1 MLLYLQ
7 MLQSFTINSL
17 RAVVVYL
24 LCAQLALASEAI
36 DLFTTTID
44 VESESRQE
52 RVTASRTALKMLL
65 IRVTGDKSVLEN
77 YPLLAASV
85 TNADRYIASFSYQ
98 IFKFDPLTDNSLSD
112 NFLSD
117 NSLSNSSLSD
127 NSLSDNSLSDNSLSD
142 NLAPFD
148 LLLND
153 SPDYDSSNTLDN
165 VLDYVAIN
173 PYVSSD
179 DNTTLTEAVIPEVQD
194 VLRLNVVFQAGAI
207 KALLNQAGAPFWQAN
222 RPGVLVWL
230 VEQSGGQQRIIN
242 AELAPQF
249 YNALNQA
256 AEARGV
262 PLIQPLLD
270 LEELNQIGAADL
282 WDLSIPVIDSAS
294 QRYDNGA
301 VLVGKFSQAYDKS
314 WFGQWMLLYRGDRQI
329 EHYRGTE
336 LADFFIRGSD
346 LVADRLAADYAVA
359 VNQAQRNNN
368 LTIKFSGIKD
378 HTDYLALSEYLRQV
392 PALKAIQLSHI
403 DGKHCYFS
411 LEGSDDIDQVRA
423 LIELNDRLVPSRDD
437 SRDSYLSNQLHY
449 QWLDRS

>member
-65 IRVTGDKSVLEN
+65 IRVTGDKSALEN

-98 IFKFDPLTDNSLSD
+98 IFKLDALTDNSLSD
-112 NFLSD
+112 S
-117 NSLSNSSLSD
+117 SLSN

-142 NLAPFD
+142 NLAPLD

-153 SPDYDSSNTLDN
+153 SPDSDSSD

-179 DNTTLTEAVIPEVQD
+179 DNTALTEAVIPEVQD
-194 VLRLNVVFQAGAI
+194 VLRLNVVFQADAI

-359 VNQAQRNNN
+359 VNQTQRNNN

>member
-65 IRVTGDKSVLEN
+65 IRVTGDKSALEN

-98 IFKFDPLTDNSLSD
+98 IFKLDALTDNSLSD
-112 NFLSD
+112 S
-117 NSLSNSSLSD
+117 SLSNNSLSD

-142 NLAPFD
+142 NLAPLD

-153 SPDYDSSNTLDN
+153 SPDSDSSD

-179 DNTTLTEAVIPEVQD
+179 DNTALTEAVIPEVQD
-194 VLRLNVVFQAGAI
+194 VLRLNVVFQADAI

-329 EHYRGTE
+329 EHYRDTE
-336 LADFFIRGSD
+336 LADFFIQGSD

-359 VNQAQRNNN
+359 VNQTQRNNN

>member
-65 IRVTGDKSVLEN
+65 IRVTGDKSALEN

-98 IFKFDPLTDNSLSD
+98 IFKLDALTDNSLSD
-112 NFLSD
+112 S
-117 NSLSNSSLSD
+117 SLSN
-127 NSLSDNSLSDNSLSD
+127 NSLSDNSLSD
-142 NLAPFD
+142 NLAPLD

-153 SPDYDSSNTLDN
+153 SPDSDSSD

-179 DNTTLTEAVIPEVQD
+179 DNTALTEAVIPEVQD
-194 VLRLNVVFQAGAI
+194 VLRLNVVFQADAI

-359 VNQAQRNNN
+359 VNQTQRNNN

>member
-65 IRVTGDKSVLEN
+65 IRVTGDKSALEN

-98 IFKFDPLTDNSLSD
+98 IFKLDALTDNSLSD
-112 NFLSD
+112 S
-117 NSLSNSSLSD
+117 SLSN
-127 NSLSDNSLSDNSLSD
+127 NSLSDNSLSD
-142 NLAPFD
+142 NLAPLD

-153 SPDYDSSNTLDN
+153 SPDSDSSD

-179 DNTTLTEAVIPEVQD
+179 DNTALTEAVIPEVQD
-194 VLRLNVVFQAGAI
+194 VLRLNVVFQADAI

-329 EHYRGTE
+329 EHYRDTE
-336 LADFFIRGSD
+336 LADFFIQGSD

-359 VNQAQRNNN
+359 VNQTQRNNN
-368 LTIKFSGIKD
+368 
-378 HTDYLALSEYLRQV
+378 
-392 PALKAIQLSHI
+392 
-403 DGKHCYFS
+403 
-411 LEGSDDIDQVRA
+411 
-423 LIELNDRLVPSRDD
+423 SR
-437 SRDSYLSNQLHY
+437 NHACV
-449 QWLDRS
+449 

>member
-65 IRVTGDKSVLEN
+65 IRVTGDKSALEN

-98 IFKFDPLTDNSLSD
+98 IFKLDALTDNSLSNNSLRNSSLSNSSLSNNSLSDNSLSD

-117 NSLSNSSLSD
+117 N
-127 NSLSDNSLSDNSLSD
+127 
-142 NLAPFD
+142 LAPLD

-153 SPDYDSSNTLDN
+153 SPDSDSSD

-179 DNTTLTEAVIPEVQD
+179 DNTALTEAVIPEVQD
-194 VLRLNVVFQAGAI
+194 VLRLNVVFQADAI

-329 EHYRGTE
+329 EHYRDTE
-336 LADFFIRGSD
+336 LADFFIQGSD

-359 VNQAQRNNN
+359 VNQTQRNNN

>member
-98 IFKFDPLTDNSLSD
+98 IFKFDALT
-112 NFLSD
+112 D
-117 NSLSNSSLSD
+117 NSLSNSSLSN

-142 NLAPFD
+142 NLAPLD

-153 SPDYDSSNTLDN
+153 SPDSDSSD

-173 PYVSSD
+173 PYVSPD
-179 DNTTLTEAVIPEVQD
+179 DNTALTEAVIPEVQD
-194 VLRLNVVFQAGAI
+194 VLRLNVVFQADAI

-329 EHYRGTE
+329 EHYRDTE
-336 LADFFIRGSD
+336 LADFFIQGSD

-359 VNQAQRNNN
+359 VNQTQRNNN

>member
-24 LCAQLALASEAI
+24 LCSQLAQASEAI

-65 IRVTGDKSVLEN
+65 IRVTGDKSALEN

-112 NFLSD
+112 N
-117 NSLSNSSLSD
+117 SLSNSSLSD
-127 NSLSDNSLSDNSLSD
+127 NSLSDSSLSD
-142 NLAPFD
+142 NLAPLD

-153 SPDYDSSNTLDN
+153 SPDSDSSDVLDN

-179 DNTTLTEAVIPEVQD
+179 NNTALTEAVIPEVQD
-194 VLRLNVVFQAGAI
+194 VLRLNVVFQADAI
-207 KALLNQAGAPFWQAN
+207 KALLNQVGAPFWQAN

-329 EHYRGTE
+329 EHYRDTE
-336 LADFFIRGSD
+336 LADFFIQGSD

-359 VNQAQRNNN
+359 VNQTQRNNN
-368 LTIKFSGIKD
+368 LTIKFSGIRD

>member
-65 IRVTGDKSVLEN
+65 IRVTGDKSALEN

-98 IFKFDPLTDNSLSD
+98 IFKLDALTDNSLSD
-112 NFLSD
+112 S
-117 NSLSNSSLSD
+117 SLSN
-127 NSLSDNSLSDNSLSD
+127 NSLSDNSLSD
-142 NLAPFD
+142 NLAPLD

-153 SPDYDSSNTLDN
+153 SPDSDSSD

-179 DNTTLTEAVIPEVQD
+179 DNTALTEAVIPEVQD
-194 VLRLNVVFQAGAI
+194 VLRLNVVFQADAI

-329 EHYRGTE
+329 EHYRDTE
-336 LADFFIRGSD
+336 LADFFIQGSD

>member
-65 IRVTGDKSVLEN
+65 IRVTGDKSALEN

-98 IFKFDPLTDNSLSD
+98 IFKLDALTDNSLSD
-112 NFLSD
+112 S
-117 NSLSNSSLSD
+117 SLSN

-142 NLAPFD
+142 NLAPLD

-153 SPDYDSSNTLDN
+153 SPDSDSSD

-179 DNTTLTEAVIPEVQD
+179 DNTALTEAVIPEVQD
-194 VLRLNVVFQAGAI
+194 VLRLNVVFQADAI

-329 EHYRGTE
+329 EHYRDTE
-336 LADFFIRGSD
+336 LADFFIQGSD

>member
-65 IRVTGDKSVLEN
+65 IRVTGDKSALEN

-98 IFKFDPLTDNSLSD
+98 IFKLDALTDNSLSD
-112 NFLSD
+112 S
-117 NSLSNSSLSD
+117 SLSN
-127 NSLSDNSLSDNSLSD
+127 NSLSDNSLSD
-142 NLAPFD
+142 NLAPLD

-153 SPDYDSSNTLDN
+153 SPDSDSSD

-179 DNTTLTEAVIPEVQD
+179 DNTALTEAVIPEVQD
-194 VLRLNVVFQAGAI
+194 VLRLNVVFQADAI

-329 EHYRGTE
+329 EHYRDTE
-336 LADFFIRGSD
+336 LADFFIQGSD

-359 VNQAQRNNN
+359 VNQTQRNNN

>member
-65 IRVTGDKSVLEN
+65 IRVTGDKSALEN

-98 IFKFDPLTDNSLSD
+98 IFKLDALTDNSLSD
-112 NFLSD
+112 S
-117 NSLSNSSLSD
+117 SLSN
-127 NSLSDNSLSDNSLSD
+127 NSLSDNSLSD
-142 NLAPFD
+142 NLAPLD

-153 SPDYDSSNTLDN
+153 SPDSDSSILDN

-179 DNTTLTEAVIPEVQD
+179 DNTALTEAVIPEVQD
-194 VLRLNVVFQAGAI
+194 VLRLNVVFQADAI

-329 EHYRGTE
+329 EHYRDTE
-336 LADFFIRGSD
+336 LADFFIQGSD

-359 VNQAQRNNN
+359 VNQTQRNNN

>member
-98 IFKFDPLTDNSLSD
+98 IFKLDALT
-112 NFLSD
+112 D
-117 NSLSNSSLSD
+117 NSLSNSSLSN

-142 NLAPFD
+142 NFLSDNLAPLD

-153 SPDYDSSNTLDN
+153 SPDSDSSD

-179 DNTTLTEAVIPEVQD
+179 DNTALTEAVIPEVQD
-194 VLRLNVVFQAGAI
+194 VLRLNVVFQADAI

-359 VNQAQRNNN
+359 VNQTQRNNN

>member
-98 IFKFDPLTDNSLSD
+98 IFKLDALTDNSLSD
-112 NFLSD
+112 S
-117 NSLSNSSLSD
+117 SLSN

-142 NLAPFD
+142 NLAPLD

-153 SPDYDSSNTLDN
+153 SPDSDSSD

-179 DNTTLTEAVIPEVQD
+179 DNTALTEAVIPEVQD
-194 VLRLNVVFQAGAI
+194 VLRLNVVFQADAI

-329 EHYRGTE
+329 EHYRDTE
-336 LADFFIRGSD
+336 LADFFIQGSD

-359 VNQAQRNNN
+359 VNQTQRNNN

>member
-65 IRVTGDKSVLEN
+65 IRVTGDKSALEN

-98 IFKFDPLTDNSLSD
+98 IFKLDALTDNSLSD
-112 NFLSD
+112 S
-117 NSLSNSSLSD
+117 SLSN

-142 NLAPFD
+142 NLAPLD

-153 SPDYDSSNTLDN
+153 SPDSDSSD

-179 DNTTLTEAVIPEVQD
+179 DNTALTEAVIPEVQD
-194 VLRLNVVFQAGAI
+194 VLRLNVVFQADAI

-329 EHYRGTE
+329 EHYRDTE
-336 LADFFIRGSD
+336 LADFFIQGSD

-359 VNQAQRNNN
+359 VNQTQRNNN

>member
-65 IRVTGDKSVLEN
+65 IRVTGDKSALEN

-98 IFKFDPLTDNSLSD
+98 IFKLDALTDNSLSD
-112 NFLSD
+112 S
-117 NSLSNSSLSD
+117 SLSN
-127 NSLSDNSLSDNSLSD
+127 NSLSDNSLSD
-142 NLAPFD
+142 NLAPLD

-153 SPDYDSSNTLDN
+153 SPDSDSSD

-179 DNTTLTEAVIPEVQD
+179 DNTALTEAVIPEVQD
-194 VLRLNVVFQAGAI
+194 VLRLNVVFQADAI

-242 AELAPQF
+242 AELAPQL

-329 EHYRGTE
+329 EHYRDTE
-336 LADFFIRGSD
+336 LADFFIQGSD

>member
-65 IRVTGDKSVLEN
+65 IRVTGDKSALEN

-98 IFKFDPLTDNSLSD
+98 IFKLDALTDNSLSD
-112 NFLSD
+112 SSLSNNSLSD
-117 NSLSNSSLSD
+117 NSLSD

-142 NLAPFD
+142 NLAPLD

-153 SPDYDSSNTLDN
+153 SPDSDSSD

-173 PYVSSD
+173 PYVSPD
-179 DNTTLTEAVIPEVQD
+179 DNTALTEAVIPEVQD
-194 VLRLNVVFQAGAI
+194 VLRLNVVFQADAI

-329 EHYRGTE
+329 EHYRDTE
-336 LADFFIRGSD
+336 LADFFIQGSD

-359 VNQAQRNNN
+359 VSQTQRNNN

>member
-65 IRVTGDKSVLEN
+65 IRVTGDKSALEN

-98 IFKFDPLTDNSLSD
+98 IFKLDALTDNSLSD
-112 NFLSD
+112 S
-117 NSLSNSSLSD
+117 SLSN
-127 NSLSDNSLSDNSLSD
+127 NSLSDNSLSD
-142 NLAPFD
+142 NLAPLD

-153 SPDYDSSNTLDN
+153 SPDSDSSD

-179 DNTTLTEAVIPEVQD
+179 DNTALTEAVIPEVQD
-194 VLRLNVVFQAGAI
+194 VLRLNVVFQADAI

-329 EHYRGTE
+329 EHYRDTE

-359 VNQAQRNNN
+359 VNQTQRNNN